1 MSGTYLMSK
10 EDDMANYQEAARAII
25 SAVGGKDNVSSVTHC
40 MTRLRFNLKDEGV
53 VDDGVLE
60 KLEKAISVVHAGGQ
74 VQLVIG
80 PRSTLRASSASIR
93 PT

>member
-1 MSGTYLMSK
+1 
-10 EDDMANYQEAARAII
+10 
-25 SAVGGKDNVSSVTHC
+25 